1 MKNYMKRVFLCFL
14 CLFLAIA
21 AHATGQEGDII
32 YIDGTRWELLGR
44 PVCAD
49 SLLYHDLKAALPPER
64 SWSTANWDGFTAY
77 WSIKQDELCLD
88 SIQCTYYDSVTKD
101 FVSNCITT
109 TTLFRVFRKHV
120 KGGRIVA
127 GWLTED
133 IRVATGKVIYYQ
145 HMGFERNYENEQV
158 ISIDKGKVC
167 GKKEYHNYVID
178 GFSFDKVKDNAEL
191 RRLFPIH
198 IEQYPELANVKRI
211 MFTIKK
217 AHVDSQ
223 GNLVECEVKVLN
235 PADNQRLATEM
246 ANLLKAYHPWKVT
259 YVNGEF
265 RADGIAGWTFP
276 YLLDK

>member
-1 MKNYMKRVFLCFL
+1 MKRAL
-14 CLFLAIA
+14 LFIQYLILAIA
-21 AHATGQEGDII
+21 ANATGQEGDII

-44 PVCAD
+44 PICID
-49 SLLYHDLKAALPPER
+49 SLLYHDLQAVLPPER
-64 SWSTANWDGFTAY
+64 SFITSNWDRFTAF
-77 WSIKQDELCLD
+77 WSIKQDVLYLD
-88 SIQCTYYDSVTKD
+88 SIRYMQYDSDTKENM
-101 FVSNCITT
+101 VNRMSSA
-109 TTLFRVFRKHV
+109 TLFRVFKKYVTRDH
-120 KGGRIVA
+120 IVSS
-127 GWLTED
+127 WLTGD
-133 IRVATGKVIYYQ
+133 IRVAKGKVISYQ
-145 HMGFERNYENEQV
+145 HMGFWRNYEEEQI
-158 ISIDKGKVC
+158 ISIDKGIVV

-178 GFSFDKVKDNAEL
+178 GFSFDKIKDKTEL

-235 PADNQRLATEM
+235 PTDNQRLATEM

-259 YVNGEF
+259 FVNGEF